1 MSKSNKQTVREKA
14 HQFMQGFII
23 KTNHELLMSEFNEW
37 FEFEHHYRKMMHT
50 NRRHNGEPNLESL
63 ALSIF
68 NAMCTNSGLYQ
79 INNLGTGFFKTWK
92 IEYDEKNRQAEHPKS
107 DTDKSKHG
115 RVRANDK
122 YDVRVQKNAT
132 SN

>member
-23 KTNHELLMSEFNEW
+23 
-37 FEFEHHYRKMMHT
+37 
-50 NRRHNGEPNLESL
+50 ESL

-92 IEYDEKNRQAEHPKS
+92 IEYDEK
-107 DTDKSKHG
+107 
-115 RVRANDK
+115 
-122 YDVRVQKNAT
+122 
-132 SN
+132 